1 MIGATYQALAIQAV
15 LGPARSE
22 LIPAVLH
29 GAWLDGSKVVLSMT
43 GNTVSHEIFGE
54 TATGVTNISDID
66 AGLAPASTPAF
77 FALMDA
83 AGGGAIV
90 AAAAV
95 TFNVAPTPGD
105 PLTIEVGVLAFNY
118 GEPA

>member
-1 MIGATYQALAIQAV
+1 MIGTAYQALAVQAV

-29 GAWLDGSKVVLSMT
+29 GAWLDGSKAVLSMT
-43 GNTVSHEIFGE
+43 GNTVSHEVFGE
-54 TATGVTNISDID
+54 TATGVANMSAID

-83 AGGGAIV
+83 ASGGKVV
-90 AAAAV
+90 AYAPV
-95 TFNVAPTPGD
+95 TFDVPPTPGE
-105 PLTIEVGVLAFNY
+105 PKTIPVGVLAFNY
-118 GEPA
+118 GEPV